1 MNETLIN
8 SNQLNEKKYLNVP
21 YAPWP
26 FFSEDE
32 IEVSVNV
39 LRSGKVNYWTGEE
52 GKLFEKEFAEYL
64 GCKYAI
70 ALANGT
76 VALELA
82 LYTLD
87 IGPGDEVIVPSRTF
101 IATASAVVARG
112 AKPIVADI
120 DPVSQ
125 NITVETIEAVLTKKT
140 KAVIV
145 VHLGGWPC
153 DMDPIMELANKYNI
167 KIIEDCAQAHGAR
180 YKNRPVGSLGHAA
193 AFSFCQ
199 DKIMTTA
206 GEGGML
212 ILNDK
217 VLWKKAWAYKD
228 HGKDYDSVYS
238 SNYTPGF
245 RWLHK
250 SFGTNWR
257 MTEVQSSIGRLQLRK
272 LDQWVAKRRENAAIF
287 NLNLQSMPGLTLTI
301 PSSDYYH
308 SYYRYYLYVNSSH
321 LKSDWSRDRILNEL
335 NARGV
340 PCFVGSCAEIYLEE
354 AFQNM
359 KLNPVKRFENAKHA
373 NEASLAF
380 LVHPTCSSEL
390 ISQVAEIIKELFLN
404 AQIQ

>member
-8 SNQLNEKKYLNVP
+8 SNKLNEKKYLMTP

-26 FFSEDE
+26 YFSEDE
-32 IEVSVNV
+32 IEISSNV

-112 AKPIVADI
+112 AKPVVADI

-153 DMDPIMELANKYNI
+153 DMDPIMELANRYNL

-180 YKNRPVGSLGHAA
+180 YKNKPVGSLGHIA

-212 ILNDK
+212 VLNDEA
-217 VLWKKAWAYKD
+217 LWKKAWAYKD
-228 HGKDYDSVYS
+228 HGKDYDLVYNS
-238 SNYTPGF
+238 DHAPGF

-257 MTEVQSSIGRLQLRK
+257 MTEVQSAIGRLQLRK
-272 LDQWVAKRRENAAIF
+272 LDQWVNKRRENAAIF
-287 NLNLQSMPGLTLTI
+287 NLRLQSIPGLTLTI

-308 SYYRYYLYVNSSH
+308 SYYRYYVYVNSNH
-321 LKSDWSRDRILNEL
+321 LKPDWNRDRLLNEIT
-335 NARGV
+335 AKGV
-340 PCFVGSCAEIYLEE
+340 PCFIGSCAEIYLEE
-354 AFQNM
+354 AFQN
-359 KLNPVKRFENAKHA
+359 KELKPIKRFANAKFA
-373 NEASLAF
+373 SESSLAF

-390 ISQVAEIIKELFLN
+390 ISQVAELISEVFLS
-404 AQIQ
+404 AQI